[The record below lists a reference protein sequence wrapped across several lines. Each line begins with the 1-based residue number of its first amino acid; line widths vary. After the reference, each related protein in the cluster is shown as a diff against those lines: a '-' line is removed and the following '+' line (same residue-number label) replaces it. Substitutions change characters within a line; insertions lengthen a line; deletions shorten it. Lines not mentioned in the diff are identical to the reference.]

1 MHVLITS
8 FVQWSSLIF
17 NPSILKPEMKN
28 ICCLTNIDQISSSSS
43 CAKTLQEKSR
53 YQSHEPFC
61 SWFNVFCTETL
72 TFCNATQ
79 YIALL
84 TEIIN
89 IFILVPIETCFLASF
104 CSKNPK
110 IKFCHMRLNIWKY
123 FLLRSSHKLWHLP
136 CKLNLSHF
144 IIQCALIL

>member
-1 MHVLITS
+1 MRVLITS

-89 IFILVPIETCFLASF
+89 IFILVPIEIP
-104 CSKNPK
+104 KN
-110 IKFCHMRLNIWKY
+110 KFCHMRLNIWKY

-144 IIQCALIL
+144 IIQCIIQCALILQFCNVH